1 MATEKGRKTMSPQV
15 FALKRALSTFI
26 DAERLIDDPLRT
38 LAYGTDASFYRLVP
52 QLVVKVANEAEVSKL
67 LKLAN
72 RHDTP
77 VTFRAA
83 GTSLSGQAITD
94 SVLVILE
101 GNAWRDY
108 MISEDGRHI
117 RLQPGIIGA
126 QVNQYLLP
134 HGRKIGPDPASIA
147 TCKIGGIAA
156 NNASGMCC
164 GVTQNSYQTLSSMR
178 LILAD
183 GTLLDTADPLSREA
197 FHQTHQQLLEEI
209 QTLVDEVRA
218 NRQLAERIARKF
230 KIKNTTGYSL
240 NALID
245 FSDPID
251 VLQHLMIGS
260 EGTLGFIAE
269 ITYRTVPEHPFK
281 ASALVFFKDVATAY
295 IAVSN
300 LKHEPVDAVEIMD
313 RAALR
318 SVEGQAGMPPELS
331 SLPERA
337 AALLLE
343 TRADSEN
350 GLREN
355 IHHIL
360 SVLNAVETLGDVEFT
375 DLPVEYAKLWK
386 IRKGMFPS
394 VGAVRKTGTTVVI
407 EDIAF
412 PVPRLAEGTVE
423 LQHLFTKHGY
433 HNAIIFGHALEGNLH
448 FVITPDFGDVKE
460 IERYHDF
467 MDDLCHMVVE
477 KYDGSLKAEHST
489 GRNIAPYVELEW
501 GAEAYALMHRIKRSL
516 DPHGLL
522 NPGVILNQ
530 DKEVH
535 VKHLKSM
542 AAVDPL
548 VDRCIECGFC
558 EPICPSRELTLTP
571 RQRIVVLREQAHRKT
586 LGVADKSLE
595 PLENFD
601 YAVEE
606 TCAGDGLCANRCP
619 VGIDTGQMVKKLR
632 ADSRGEKE
640 KRVAKWA
647 EGHMTGVTKAT
658 RVGLRVMHGMNRLTG
673 QSALEKT
680 SSLMHKLSGNR
691 LPEWHRWMPRGSTG
705 LIRNKTIDAANGSQS
720 KRCVYF
726 SACVSRS
733 MGASSCDTESRD
745 LIDVVHALLEK
756 GGYSVVTPTDIN
768 AQCCGMPFHSK
779 GFVESAETSLNRLE
793 ETLWQASEQGRL
805 PILCD
810 TSPCT
815 ARMKEVF
822 KRPLRV
828 YEPIGFIS
836 QFLLSEMTMVRKVES
851 IALHISCSARKMGL
865 EEDFLAI
872 ANACADR
879 VFLPE
884 EEGCCGFAGDKG
896 FVTPELNASALSRL
910 KQQILEDCIQG
921 YSNSRTCEIGLSRH
935 TGIPYRSIAYLI
947 DYCYASKLDLSA
959 SVISRH
965 NQIDG

>member
-1 MATEKGRKTMSPQV
+1 MSPQV
-15 FALKRALSTFI
+15 QALKWALSAFI
-26 DAERLIDDPLRT
+26 DAECLIDDPLRT
-38 LAYGTDASFYRLVP
+38 LAYGTDASFYRLIP
-52 QLVVKVANEAEVSKL
+52 QLVVKVANEAEVSRL
-67 LKLAN
+67 LKLATQ
-72 RHDTP
+72 HDTQ

-94 SVLVILE
+94 SVLVMLE

-108 MISEDGRHI
+108 TISEDGEYI

-126 QVNQYLLP
+126 QVNRYLLP

-164 GVTQNSYQTLSSMR
+164 GVSQNSYQTLLSMR

-197 FHQTHQQLLEEI
+197 FYQSHQQLIQKILE
-209 QTLVDEVRA
+209 LVDEVRT
-218 NRQLAERIARKF
+218 NRQLAERIAHKF

-240 NALID
+240 NALVD

-281 ASALVFFKDVATAY
+281 ASALVFFEDVAKAC
-295 IAVSN
+295 IAVSR
-300 LKHEPVDAVEIMD
+300 LKSEPVDAVEIMD

-318 SVEGQAGMPPELS
+318 SVEDQAGMPPELS
-331 SLPERA
+331 SLPGSA
-337 AALLLE
+337 AALLIE
-343 TRADSEN
+343 TRADSMN
-350 GLREN
+350 GLSGN
-355 IHHIL
+355 INHIL
-360 SVLNAVETLGDVEFT
+360 SALKTVETLGEVEFT
-375 DLPVEYAKLWK
+375 DVPAEYARLWK

-423 LQHLFTKHGY
+423 LQCLFTKHGY

-448 FVITPDFGDVKE
+448 FVITPDFGDAKE
-460 IERYHDF
+460 IERYHAF

-501 GAEAYALMHRIKRSL
+501 GAEAYALMHRIKRLL

-522 NPGVILNQ
+522 NPGVILNP

-542 AAVDPL
+542 TAVDPL

-571 RQRIVVLREQAHRKT
+571 RQRIVVLREQARRKT
-586 LGVADKSLE
+586 LGEAEKNLE
-595 PLENFD
+595 NLKNFD

-632 ADSRGEKE
+632 ADSRGVTG
-640 KRVAKWA
+640 KRVARWID
-647 EGHMTGVTKAT
+647 GHMAGVTKTT
-658 RVGLRVMHGMNRLTG
+658 RVGLHVMNGMSRMTG
-673 QSALEKT
+673 QAVLEKT
-680 SSLMHKLSGNR
+680 SSVIRKLSGNH
-691 LPEWHRWMPRGSTG
+691 LPEWHRWMPRGGTG
-705 LIRNKTIDAANGSQS
+705 LKRKKFIDMANGSQP

-733 MGASSCDTESRD
+733 MGSSSCDAESRD
-745 LIDVVHALLEK
+745 LIDVVHSLLEK
-756 GGYSVVTPTDIN
+756 AGYSVITPSDIN

-779 GFVESAETSLNRLE
+779 GFVESAETSLDRLE
-793 ETLWQASEQGRL
+793 ASLWEASDEGRL

-815 ARMKEVF
+815 ARMKEGF

-828 YEPIGFIS
+828 YEPVGFIS
-836 QFLLSEMTMVRKVES
+836 QFLLSEMTAVRKVER
-851 IALHISCSARKMGL
+851 IALHITCSARKMGL

-872 ANACADR
+872 ANACADK

-896 FVTPELNASALSRL
+896 FITPELNASALSRL
-910 KQQILEDCIQG
+910 KQQIPADCQQG

-947 DYCYASKLDLSA
+947 DHCYSSKPNIKA
-959 SVISRH
+959 
-965 NQIDG
+965 